1 MTPARRRELVDRRY
15 GRLSVV
21 RQCQLLGVSRSSF
34 YYRAQGTSPQDL
46 TLMRELDRQYLETPF
61 YGSRRMKACLERQG
75 KPASRKRVQ
84 RLMRLMGLRAI
95 YRRPRTSRPAPEQ
108 RVYPYL
114 LREASITRPNQVWA
128 ADITYLPMARGFLYL
143 VAVMDWHS
151 RYVLAWR
158 LSNTLEAGFCAE
170 ALTEALGCGRPE
182 VFNTDQG
189 SQFTSRE
196 FTQILQDHSVKI
208 SMDGRGRYQDNI
220 FVERLWRTLKY
231 EEVYLKTYA
240 NATEARRELGEYFRF
255 YNNRRPA
262 SGPGLP
268 DAGGGLLRRA
278 CSRGVEREEVF
289 GPTGLAIIRGS
300 AGVPLNCGLI
310 LSNQWG
316 PPHSWGPTGFCLPSD
331 TYSETPVTHG
341 KIPDFLKSANHYHL
355 DAIQWTTPPTITGD
369 TMQFAGKSSPGL
381 VRLTWQEGYCS
392 QFHLYEL
399 DERGYHYI
407 DNISP
412 SLPSGRFWT
421 DPVTAE
427 VTSQRTEGRWDF

>member
-34 YYRAQGTSPQDL
+34 YYRAKGTSPQDL
-46 TLMRELDRQYLETPF
+46 TLMREIDRQYLETPF

-75 KPASRKRVQ
+75 QPASRKRVQ

-95 YRRPRTSRPAPEQ
+95 YRRPSTSRPAPEQ

-151 RYVLAWR
+151 RYVVAWR

-220 FVERLWRTLKY
+220 FVERLWRTVKY
-231 EEVYLKTYA
+231 EEVYLKAYG

-255 YNNRRPA
+255 YNNRRPHQA
-262 SGPGLP
+262 LGYRTP
-268 DAGGGLLRRA
+268 A
-278 CSRGVEREEVF
+278 EVF
-289 GPTGLAIIRGS
+289 YGEPAVEELKERRCS
-300 AGVPLNCGLI
+300 DRPVLLSSEGVQESHLI
-310 LSNQWG
+310 
-316 PPHSWGPTGFCLPSD
+316 
-331 TYSETPVTHG
+331 V
-341 KIPDFLKSANHYHL
+341 A
-355 DAIQWTTPPTITGD
+355 
-369 TMQFAGKSSPGL
+369 
-381 VRLTWQEGYCS
+381 
-392 QFHLYEL
+392 
-399 DERGYHYI
+399 
-407 DNISP
+407 
-412 SLPSGRFWT
+412 
-421 DPVTAE
+421 
-427 VTSQRTEGRWDF
+427 